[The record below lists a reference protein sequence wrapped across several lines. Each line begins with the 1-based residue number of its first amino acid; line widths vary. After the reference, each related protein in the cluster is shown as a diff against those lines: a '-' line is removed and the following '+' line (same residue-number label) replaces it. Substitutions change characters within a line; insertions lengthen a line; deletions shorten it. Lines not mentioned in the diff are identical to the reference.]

1 MGRLGSTPVDGCAPL
16 GEHLLGAWVIFAEGL
31 SLGEARGNSAGVAAG
46 DGLSLG
52 DARASSIGQ
61 GSTDGVALGD
71 AAARAWEIYRSVVCG
86 LSLGDARASS
96 IGQSSTDGVTL
107 ADARAAAVGQS
118 LADGVALGD
127 AAARAWEIY
136 RSVVGGL
143 SLSDSKLLG
152 EILMGEI
159 LGVPDMA
166 FVAGQSL
173 GSGLALSDALVRV
186 WNAYLSASDG
196 LQLADARAA
205 AVGQALADGVI
216 LSDAEVLLLALALT
230 LIARSGGLSVP
241 ARSPGL
247 TLPERG
253 G

>member
-31 SLGEARGNSAGVAAG
+31 SLGEAGGNSAGVATG
-46 DGLSLG
+46 D
-52 DARASSIGQ
+52 
-61 GSTDGVALGD
+61 
-71 AAARAWEIYRSVVCG
+71 G

-166 FVAGQSL
+166 FVAGKSL

>member
-61 GSTDGVALGD
+61 
-71 AAARAWEIYRSVVCG
+71 
-86 LSLGDARASS
+86 
-96 IGQSSTDGVTL
+96 SSTDGVTL

-118 LADGVALGD
+118 LADGVILTD
-127 AAARAWEIY
+127 ARVAAISQAIID
-136 RSVVGGL
+136 GL

>member
-31 SLGEARGNSAGVAAG
+31 SLGEAGGNSAGVATG
-46 DGLSLG
+46 D
-52 DARASSIGQ
+52 
-61 GSTDGVALGD
+61 
-71 AAARAWEIYRSVVCG
+71 G

-118 LADGVALGD
+118 LADGVILTD
-127 AAARAWEIY
+127 ARVAAISQAIID
-136 RSVVGGL
+136 GL

>member
-1 MGRLGSTPVDGCAPL
+1 
-16 GEHLLGAWVIFAEGL
+16 
-31 SLGEARGNSAGVAAG
+31 
-46 DGLSLG
+46 
-52 DARASSIGQ
+52 
-61 GSTDGVALGD
+61 
-71 AAARAWEIYRSVVCG
+71 
-86 LSLGDARASS
+86 
-96 IGQSSTDGVTL
+96 L

-166 FVAGQSL
+166 FVAGKSL
-173 GSGLALSDALVRV
+173 GSGLA
-186 WNAYLSASDG
+186 
-196 LQLADARAA
+196 
-205 AVGQALADGVI
+205 